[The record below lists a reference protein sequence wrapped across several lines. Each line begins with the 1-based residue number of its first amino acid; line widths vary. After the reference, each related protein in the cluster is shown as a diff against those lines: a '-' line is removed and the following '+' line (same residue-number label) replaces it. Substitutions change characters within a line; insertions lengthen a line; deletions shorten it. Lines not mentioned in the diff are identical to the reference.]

1 MKTPSWLIALLS
13 ATIISCGDNTGETMG
28 RKAFTAV
35 KNKIDNHKNP
45 PAIRILPLGMTRP
58 GQADLV
64 EEQLE
69 EVFQDVAIL
78 PAQVMSKHARSKFR
92 PRWRAD
98 TLLTWI
104 KKQVPA
110 GEVWIAVTME
120 DISYTKDANPD
131 YGIMGLGYRPG
142 NACIVSDARLR
153 INREKG
159 FPKIVLHELGHTAG
173 LDHCPDKSCTM
184 QDAEGKNVTPQMQGF
199 CNACLS
205 GLKAKGWKL

>member
-1 MKTPSWLIALLS
+1 MKTPLLLILPLLLMLLS
-13 ATIISCGDNTGETMG
+13 CGEKAKEAATEKSLKDRNYEQ
-28 RKAFTAV
+28 K
-35 KNKIDNHKNP
+35 KKQKP

-58 GQADLV
+58 GQSERV
-64 EEQLE
+64 EQQLK

-78 PAQVMSKHARSKFR
+78 PAQAMPKHARSKFR

-120 DISYTKDANPD
+120 DISHKKGSNPD

-142 NACIVSDARLR
+142 KACIVSDARLH

-173 LDHCPDKSCTM
+173 LDHCPDKSCNM
-184 QDAEGKNVTPQMQGF
+184 QDAEGKNVTPQMKGF
-199 CNACLS
+199 CKSCLS
-205 GLKAKGWKL
+205 GLKAKGWKI